1 MGKTGWKT
9 GPELQH
15 LFLLPQGSG
24 PPPFLPPCLIIR
36 SHAVKLSLGVSGE
49 EPCIQ
54 RAWKTR
60 RIEALPDLGGQRFC
74 CPGQG
79 SKAWRPVIA
88 GGIGIFRNKGFSSW
102 KSCLSSSQH
111 HLFSR
116 IVGLEGAWLLEI
128 RRLPPTSILC
138 GLVLHISLNVSTCV
152 KEAHGKAWAAGCCFS
167 KLFWLSVGQGQLPG
181 SRAVTS

>member
-1 MGKTGWKT
+1 M
-9 GPELQH
+9 QH
-15 LFLLPQGSG
+15 LSLLPQGSG
-24 PPPFLPPCLIIR
+24 PFLPPCLIIR
-36 SHAVKLSLGVSGE
+36 SHAVKPSLGVSGE

-88 GGIGIFRNKGFSSW
+88 GGIGIFRNKGFSAW
-102 KSCLSSSQH
+102 KSCLSSPQH
-111 HLFSR
+111 HLVSR

-128 RRLPPTSILC
+128 RRLPPTSVLR
-138 GLVLHISLNVSTCV
+138 GLVLHTSFGCVHVCEGSTRKSMPLGVAFLSCPGCLS
-152 KEAHGKAWAAGCCFS
+152 GKASSWAAV
-167 KLFWLSVGQGQLPG
+167 L
-181 SRAVTS
+181 